1 MKIRGQVCK
10 KPPSHAIY
18 GFQDGEGTE
27 DSGDRPLVERQTDK
41 RAAFSV
47 SRGTRTRGLVDSS
60 MALTDRDLVTQD
72 FVSHNNGVAPLRV
85 ILRTSIDKVPRTH
98 PSPHVIDS

>member
-10 KPPSHAIY
+10 EPPSRAIY

-27 DSGDRPLVERQTDK
+27 DLGDRPLERQTDK

-47 SRGTRTRGLVDSS
+47 SRRNHDYCNISI
-60 MALTDRDLVTQD
+60 
-72 FVSHNNGVAPLRV
+72 
-85 ILRTSIDKVPRTH
+85 ILRTSIDKVP
-98 PSPHVIDS
+98 

>member
-1 MKIRGQVCK
+1 MKIRGQVCE

-18 GFQDGEGTE
+18 GFQNGEGTE
-27 DSGDRPLVERQTDK
+27 GWGSAPRREV
-41 RAAFSV
+41 
-47 SRGTRTRGLVDSS
+47 GTRTRGLVDSS

-85 ILRTSIDKVPRTH
+85 ILQTSIDKVP
-98 PSPHVIDS
+98 